1 MDNLTLLNVDLPLG
15 DLSKKILQE
24 TINDFGLNAD
34 MSNIA
39 LNFEE
44 KNQIR
49 LRPLTE

>member
-1 MDNLTLLNVDLPLG
+1 MDAHLIQHLFTCNEN
-15 DLSKKILQE
+15 LSKEILQE
-24 TINDFGLNAD
+24 TINDFGLNSD

>member
-1 MDNLTLLNVDLPLG
+1 MLIYLLEI
-15 DLSKKILQE
+15 SQKKILQE
-24 TINDFGLNAD
+24 TINDFGLDAD